1 MNNDAVFKT
10 SFTDENLNFD
20 TSFSSGKEYFDSGLN
35 NISYGVGSTTNYNNL
50 ANKPSIN
57 GIVLTGD
64 KTSDDLNISPIIT
77 ASTHFNFPNVGKEN
91 VLYIAKEENK
101 TYRYDAEDSM
111 YYVVGSDY
119 MDINMIDGGNAYV

>member
-1 MNNDAVFKT
+1 MGNDAIFKT
-10 SFTDENLNFD
+10 SF
-20 TSFSSGKEYFDSGLN
+20 SSNIEYFNSGLN
-35 NISYGVGSTTNYNNL
+35 NISYVDSTTNYNNL

-57 GIVLTGD
+57 GVVLTGD
-64 KTSDDLNISPIIT
+64 KTSNDLNISPIIT

-119 MDINMIDGGNAYV
+119 MAINIIDGGNAYV